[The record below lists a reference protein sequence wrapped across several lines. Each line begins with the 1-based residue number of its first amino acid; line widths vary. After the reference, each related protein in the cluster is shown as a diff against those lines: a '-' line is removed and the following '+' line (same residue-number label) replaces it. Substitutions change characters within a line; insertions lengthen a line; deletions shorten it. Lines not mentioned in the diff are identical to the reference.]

1 MSLLPGVPNMGPA
14 PVSPTIKM
22 AGKASLG
29 GPSGIAKTAH
39 AAGKP
44 GNTENFGSVV
54 GRMGKGI
61 SAIGGGNALAHSINH
76 YGKGGPQVPGM
87 QGLDGS
93 AGIQPTAHAGAS
105 MIRGTKMGSHIKR
118 GALGPGPQGAPG
130 ANQPNNSGDPT
141 QGSDP
146 SQSMDY
152 SQPNSG
158 SIDRE

>member
-14 PVSPTIKM
+14 PVSPTIKV

-29 GPSGIAKTAH
+29 GPSGIAKTAQ
-39 AAGKP
+39 AVGKP

-61 SAIGGGNALAHSINH
+61 SAIGGGSSVAHSINH
-76 YGKGGPQVPGM
+76 SGKNGPSFPGM
-87 QGLDGS
+87 EGM
-93 AGIQPTAHAGAS
+93 AGTGGVQPTAHAGAS
-105 MIRGTKMGSHIKR
+105 MIRGTSMSQHIRK
-118 GALGPGPQGAPG
+118 GALGPGKQGAPG
-130 ANQPNNSGDPT
+130 PNSPNNSGDPS

-146 SQSMDY
+146 SQNMDY
-152 SQPNSG
+152 SQANSG